1 MQLNDAP
8 LVVTSDT
15 AAPAHSSRHARGGLE
30 RDSRFS
36 LAGEL
41 VAAVTHDLRQ
51 PLTAVEMNVS
61 AALRFLRRSP
71 PALEEAIEALEDT
84 FAQQRRMRDSLQT
97 LQDLAIHREPQRDAC
112 DITAIV
118 REVIALVQTDAI
130 ARHVP
135 IELSV
140 VSVPPPV
147 YADPALLRQAFLNI
161 LLDALEATSSSD
173 QKHEPVHVVIRAET
187 AAEVSVAHVGLRTE
201 ALLDDWG
208 LALARSVADAHGA
221 VITLERTADN
231 GARVMTKWPYRA
243 E

>member
-1 MQLNDAP
+1 MQLNDTP
-8 LVVTSDT
+8 LAVTNDAAAAALSLRH
-15 AAPAHSSRHARGGLE
+15 APAGLE
-30 RDSRFS
+30 RTSRFT

-97 LQDLAIHREPQRDAC
+97 LQDLAIRREPQRDAC
-112 DITAIV
+112 DITALV
-118 REVIALVQTDAI
+118 REVIALVRTDAMT
-130 ARHVP
+130 RHVP

-140 VSVPPPV
+140 ISVPPPV
-147 YADPALLRQAFLNI
+147 YADPTLLRQAFLNI

-173 QKHEPVHVVIRAET
+173 QKHEPVHVVIRADT
-187 AAEVSVAHVGLRTE
+187 AAEVSVTHVGLRAE
-201 ALLDDWG
+201 AQLDDWG
-208 LALARSVADAHGA
+208 LALARTVADAHGA
-221 VITLERTADN
+221 AITLERTADN
-231 GARVMTKWPYRA
+231 GARVITKWPYRV